1 MLVEILSPTR
11 DLSKSQ
17 ESGRRDTKSRL
28 FFFFQTAQGQQEKKD
43 VGRRG
48 VETCISMLASAF
60 FYPKRQLCC

>member
-28 FFFFQTAQGQQEKKD
+28 FFFFQTAQGQQEKK
-43 VGRRG
+43 GRR
-48 VETCISMLASAF
+48 
-60 FYPKRQLCC
+60 